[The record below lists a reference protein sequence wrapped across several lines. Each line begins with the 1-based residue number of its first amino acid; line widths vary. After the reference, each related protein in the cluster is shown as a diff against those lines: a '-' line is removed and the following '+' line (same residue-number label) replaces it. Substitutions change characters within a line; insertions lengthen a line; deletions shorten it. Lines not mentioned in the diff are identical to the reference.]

1 MSFIAFDITMI
12 NPAQL
17 SLTQPDGLPR
27 KIIIE
32 PVLKKDGANN
42 LQNTGIYKIYKDAF
56 GDETVLF
63 TEPREFDETSID
75 LPDENNPDYLGKIN
89 VINSVEWQYQGDLL
103 SADEQLQVLKYI
115 KN

>member
-1 MSFIAFDITMI
+1 MI

-17 SLTQPDGLPR
+17 SLIQPDGETR
-27 KIIIE
+27 KVIIG
-32 PVLKKDGANN
+32 PVLKKDGADN

-63 TEPREFDETSID
+63 TEPREFDEARID
-75 LPDENNPDYLGKIN
+75 LPDENNPDYLGKIS
-89 VINSVEWQYQGDLL
+89 ILNSVEWQYEGDLL